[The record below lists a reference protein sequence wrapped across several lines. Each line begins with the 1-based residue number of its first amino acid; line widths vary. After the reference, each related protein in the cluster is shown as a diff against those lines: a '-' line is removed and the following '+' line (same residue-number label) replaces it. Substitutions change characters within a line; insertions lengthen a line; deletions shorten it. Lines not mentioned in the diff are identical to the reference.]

1 MIKMK
6 EIEAKMTEISIGH
19 RVAFGRQC
27 SRKEPAVGIVEKVNR
42 MSYRIRLTE
51 DWVQVKRTYPKGGK
65 FRVSKGMVWR
75 FFE

>member
-6 EIEAKMTEISIGH
+6 EIEAKMTEISVGH

-51 DWVQVKRTYPKGGK
+51 DWVQMKRTYPQGGK